1 MSPAIRVALI
11 GFTPFEARHI
21 TGLLAHGDPARPVYR
36 VCEDMAGS
44 GVVICNA
51 DDEPAVAAVAREG
64 RGAGCLML
72 GTKPRDGVAAQLAK
86 PIRPLQ
92 LLRTL
97 ERISRATPAMNNDVR
112 RVQDEL
118 ARISTRPSPLSPLDP
133 VARRPRLDHILVID
147 SHDAVLRFV
156 TEQVQRFGFQVHLVR
171 SGEEG
176 LRRSS
181 HRHFEFV
188 FLAAGIGGI
197 DPFQACKDLKAAAR
211 QRRARPP
218 CVVLLLDVDNEAD
231 RLRAQMAGAD
241 ACLAKPL
248 DSAALLRV
256 FGARE
261 VASVAYADTA
271 QTNNAAL

>member
-36 VCEDMAGS
+36 VCEEMAGS
-44 GVVICNA
+44 SVVICNA
-51 DDEPAVAAVAREG
+51 DDEPAAAAVVREG

-72 GTKPRDGVAAQLAK
+72 GTRERSGVAAQLPR

-118 ARISTRPSPLSPLDP
+118 ARISTRPSPLTPLDGP
-133 VARRPRLDHILVID
+133 ARRPRLDHILVID
-147 SHDAVLRFV
+147 SDDSVLRFV

-171 SGEEG
+171 NGAEG
-176 LRRSS
+176 LRRAGQ
-181 HRHFEFV
+181 RHFEFV
-188 FLAAGIGGI
+188 FLAAAVEGI
-197 DPFQACKDLKAAAR
+197 DPFKACQDLKATAR

-218 CVVLLLDVDNEAD
+218 CVVLLLAVDNEAD
-231 RLRAQMAGAD
+231 RLRAQIAGAD
-241 ACLAKPL
+241 ACLSKPL
-248 DSAALLRV
+248 DAAALLRV
-256 FGARE
+256 FGTRE

-271 QTNNAAL
+271 QTNSAAL